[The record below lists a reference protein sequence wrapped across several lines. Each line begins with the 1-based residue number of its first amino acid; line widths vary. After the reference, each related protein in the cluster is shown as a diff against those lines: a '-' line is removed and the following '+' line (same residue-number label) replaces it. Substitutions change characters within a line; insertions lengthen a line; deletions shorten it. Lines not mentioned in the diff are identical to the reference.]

1 MKLKKIILIIAICI
15 FCCLLLLIFAI
26 WGITSVLKQQS
37 EQLKEQQLQNYVTVA
52 DYIFEQIDNGNLD
65 YNQKYSESLFI
76 EMCDDDSI
84 KSIVKNNINIHMVA
98 VYDENVVFFFCL
110 ESGSLWSNKG
120 YAIIRN
126 DAIPSD
132 NLDDYS
138 GTFESFINFEKIDE
152 RIYIFEVGI

>member
-15 FCCLLLLIFAI
+15 ICCLLVLIFAI
-26 WGITSVLKQQS
+26 WGITSILKQQS
-37 EQLKEQQLQNYVTVA
+37 ELLKEQQLQNYVTVA
-52 DYIFEQIDNGNLD
+52 DYIFEQIDNGDLE
-65 YNQKYSESLFI
+65 YNQRYNDSLFI
-76 EMCDDDSI
+76 EMCDDDSM
-84 KSIVKNNINIHMVA
+84 KSVVRTLNFRTFA

-110 ESGSLWSNKG
+110 SSWSLWSDKG

-132 NLDDYS
+132 NLDDYPND
-138 GTFESFINFEKIDE
+138 FESFINFEKIDE